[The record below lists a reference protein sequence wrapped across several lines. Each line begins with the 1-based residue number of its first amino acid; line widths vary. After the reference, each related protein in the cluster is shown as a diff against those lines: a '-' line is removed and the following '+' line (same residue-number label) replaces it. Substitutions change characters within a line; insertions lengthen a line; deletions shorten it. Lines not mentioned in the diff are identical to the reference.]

1 MAHRLYLPG
10 RTATPD
16 SSGVHLAD
24 GARAG
29 CFSPLARLSY
39 ELPMFPTLRLLLAGV
54 SALFLVTLGALSLT
68 STSPPG
74 ISARVVTAAFA
85 PRGPLISA
93 DDHPEW
99 RPFLV
104 QAAARRADEL
114 AKLRDLPERDGA
126 SGALLRWVSLPAAPQ
141 DHAPAEAVETL
152 NDIPSA
158 TLPMEIGEAS
168 STELPVGPA
177 EETPPPPVPLRAL
190 QSAIDALP
198 EPAAP
203 DDAATVGEVTG
214 SIEAATAQA
223 ARPVMLPRARTGVIT
238 TAAPKR
244 VQKPRR
250 KVRRTRS
257 AATVTPAQPPAQSA
271 SPFGSLFG
279 QDQSPK

>member
-1 MAHRLYLPG
+1 
-10 RTATPD
+10 
-16 SSGVHLAD
+16 
-24 GARAG
+24 
-29 CFSPLARLSY
+29 
-39 ELPMFPTLRLLLAGV
+39 MFPTLRLLLAGV

-74 ISARVVTAAFA
+74 VPARVVTAAFA

-93 DDHPEW
+93 EDHPEW

-104 QAAARRADEL
+104 QAASRRADEL
-114 AKLRDLPERDGA
+114 AKLRDLPERDA
-126 SGALLRWVSLPAAPQ
+126 SNGPYLRWVSLPAAPQ

-158 TLPMEIGEAS
+158 TLPMDIGEAS
-168 STELPVGPA
+168 STELPVGPV

-198 EPAAP
+198 PVGPDETVQAANADEITGSVPAALR
-203 DDAATVGEVTG
+203 D
-214 SIEAATAQA
+214 
-223 ARPVMLPRARTGVIT
+223 PVMLPRARTGTT

-250 KVRRTRS
+250 KVQRAR
-257 AATVTPAQPPAQSA
+257 AAAVAPAQPQTTNSL
-271 SPFGSLFG
+271 GTLFG
-279 QDQSPK
+279 QSQTPAVTPR